1 MFKNNPFEAATK
13 AMMANAEKF
22 MAPGSGDSTAQLMA
36 NLKDWGELMQAQAQ
50 AAQEAAQEAMAA
62 LKDIKNPQDA
72 MEALKN
78 SAQTTLALTAKHM
91 QEATALSVAQFT
103 AGVDAMQSAHP
114 LGQALAPMA
123 KGMKTAASAVETAVS
138 KGTSAVKTAAKKTA
152 APAAKKTGRR

>member
-22 MAPGSGDSTAQLMA
+22 MLPGSGDSTAQLMA
-36 NLKDWGELMQAQAQ
+36 NLKAWGELMQAQAQ
-50 AAQEAAQEAMAA
+50 ASQEAAQEAMAA
-62 LKDIKNPQDA
+62 LKGIKSPQDA
-72 MEALKN
+72 MEALKD

-103 AGVDAMQSAHP
+103 AGVDAMRSAHP
-114 LGQALAPMA
+114 LGEALAPMA

-138 KGTSAVKTAAKKTA
+138 KGTAAAKKAA